1 MNSLSEY
8 SFWNLSW
15 VRAYLRNDL
24 SLIITLEQRDE
35 LTRSL
40 ATLIESGHDLIV
52 DDVAS
57 LGASNG
63 VLHGAQTWDQLEP
76 FITEAFKSMPQLRE
90 N

>member
-40 ATLIESGHDLIV
+40 GTLIEAVDALLV
-52 DDVAS
+52 DDVNS
-57 LGASNG
+57 MGASNA
-63 VLHGAQTWDQLEP
+63 VLHGAQTWEQMAP
-76 FITEAFKSMPQLRE
+76 FITEAVNSTPR
-90 N
+90 